1 MAATIIRISSPGDT
15 ETREHRLMELV
26 RDLSGATTPAAEA
39 AFHQAPPSP
48 AEPLERVAHALV
60 QLRHTGSLR
69 IAAYVPPVVARPTA
83 TTDVVPLP
91 TLHEG
96 PGWARGLRSQ
106 LVRSRS
112 RSAASNRWWPTGSSK
127 A

>member
-1 MAATIIRISSPGDT
+1 MAATIIRVNGPGDT
-15 ETREHRLMELV
+15 ETRDQRLMELV
-26 RDLSGATTPAAEA
+26 RDLSGAPVPAAEA

-60 QLRHTGSLR
+60 QLRHTGVLR
-69 IAAYVPPVVARPTA
+69 IAAYVPPVEVRPTSGVEV
-83 TTDVVPLP
+83 TPLP

-96 PGWARGLRSQ
+96 PGWARSMRSQ

-112 RSAASNRWWPTGSSK
+112 RSATTDSMHPTGSSS